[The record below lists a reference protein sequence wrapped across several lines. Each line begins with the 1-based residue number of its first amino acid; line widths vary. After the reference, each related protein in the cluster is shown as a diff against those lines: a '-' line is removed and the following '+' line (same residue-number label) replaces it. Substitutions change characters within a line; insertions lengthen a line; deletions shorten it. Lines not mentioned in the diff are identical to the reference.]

1 MGNFSKKASQHSG
14 NVFYRERRHTIQEM
28 FFYRD
33 RRHTIQMLSF
43 QNLENLVFFRYNLPM
58 EKDFQK
64 GEIIIYTSE
73 DGSVSLDTKLEN
85 ETIWLTQDMMTK
97 LFETTK
103 QNISLHINNIYK
115 DEELDKAS
123 TVKDFLTV
131 RKEGNRTVSRN
142 IEYYNLDMIIAV
154 GYRVNS
160 KRATQFRKWAT
171 STLKEYITKGYAIN
185 EKMLKSKQEQIQ
197 ALQSTINLLTRSIEN
212 QISSIDEAQNIA
224 KILDN
229 FAKGLNLLDNFDHK
243 TLDSKGLTEKESVII
258 KEKEYLDIIDKMK
271 SEFASDVFAN
281 PKDGSFA
288 SSINQIYQTFDGKD
302 CYPTLEE
309 KAATLLYLITKNHSF
324 SDGNKRIAAS
334 CFLYFLDKN
343 NMLYKNNLPIID
355 ASALFA
361 LTLLIAESKPE
372 EMDVMKQIVISVL
385 NK

>member
-1 MGNFSKKASQHSG
+1 MLP
-14 NVFYRERRHTIQEM
+14 
-28 FFYRD
+28 FF
-33 RRHTIQMLSF
+33 
-43 QNLENLVFFRYNLPM
+43 NLEKTMLLRYNLAM
-58 EKDFQK
+58 ENDFQK
-64 GEIIIYTSE
+64 GEIVIYTSE

-115 DEELDKAS
+115 DEELDKTS
-123 TVKDFLTV
+123 TVKEFLTV

-197 ALQSTINLLTRSIEN
+197 TLQSTLNLLTRSIEN
-212 QISSIDEAQNIA
+212 QIKTVDDAQNVA

-243 TLDSKGLTEKESVII
+243 TLDSKGSTEKVAVII
-258 KEKEYLDIIDKMK
+258 PEQEYLEIIDKMK
-271 SEFASDVFAN
+271 SDFASDVFGV

-302 CYPTLEE
+302 CYPSLEE

-343 NMLYKNNLPIID
+343 NMLYKNNFPIID
-355 ASALFA
+355 SSALFA
-361 LTLLIAESKPE
+361 LTLLIAESKPK
-372 EMDVMKQIVISVL
+372 EMDIMKQIVISVL